1 MMKLVLA
8 ISFFMVFACDNV
20 VKIDEEGLVETDGI
34 QTFYRKIGSGPILV
48 VVHGGPGLD
57 HSYMLPHWEI
67 LSKKFTLIFYDQRGT
82 GKTSSKVDSSLISMN
97 QFVEDLEALRTGL
110 NLSKI
115 NLIGHSWGGLLAMN
129 YALRY
134 SENINKIILANSIG
148 PSYDDLNS
156 FVYMRNESFT
166 EEDVEIQKTIM
177 AKSGFVTGDREVIT
191 SLLQEIFKV
200 YFDEPSNLQKL
211 NLTISKNTA
220 KNIFKINGL
229 MLKELVA
236 YNIQNKLQNLKI
248 PSLVIHGENDLITL
262 ESSKKILQSLV
273 NARLEIIKNCGHFPA
288 IEQPEQFSK
297 IVSTFLLHE

>member
-1 MMKLVLA
+1 MKLVLA